1 MSSSATPHHPFVL
14 ADLTRLGLTRSR
26 LRAMVADGAVRRVLR
41 GVYAPASLPDT
52 PETRARCAALVL
64 PPHCVVSD
72 LAAAWIWGINGYD
85 PEALDIAPALDVVS
99 IGGPDR
105 TRRPELVGGKRTL
118 RDDDLVDL
126 AGLRITS
133 PLRTACDVACLRGRH
148 RALAVLDGFCRR
160 FELELA
166 DFHGLLP
173 RYRGRRG
180 CRQLRELV
188 QLADARA
195 ESPGESWTRLDIH
208 DAGLPPPHPQLRVT
222 VPGWGAA
229 RLDLAYEH
237 LRIAV
242 EYDGQQFH
250 GDRQRARDHAR
261 RTALRRAG
269 WVVIVVTKDDLSAVR
284 CEEWLG
290 ELREALGERTP
301 PRRRRYSRTA

>member
-160 FELELA
+160 SELELA

-195 ESPGESWTRLDIH
+195 ESPGSPGPGSTSTMQDCRHTHSSGSVRPGEPHVSIWPTR
-208 DAGLPPPHPQLRVT
+208 
-222 VPGWGAA
+222 
-229 RLDLAYEH
+229 

-250 GDRQRARDHAR
+250 GIGSEPATTPVVR
-261 RTALRRAG
+261 RSGGPAA
-269 WVVIVVTKDDLSAVR
+269 VIVVTKDDLSAVR
-284 CEEWLG
+284 
-290 ELREALGERTP
+290 
-301 PRRRRYSRTA
+301 